1 MCQCPSLIDGSV
13 HAAAPGVVIFA
24 ILTLQVYSWV
34 CDLFHTSSSP
44 YCRNI
49 WIWTD
54 LRLHHRE
61 RVPRRRVRAPLA
73 VAVTIRYHRSYPL
86 LPRTWSPNLH
96 SSDPALNTAAAEAY
110 VWNSSYLSKDEQ
122 SLSWKAFIVFVWSP
136 GYRWLKEFCE
146 VICANL
152 PQWFVI

>member
-1 MCQCPSLIDGSV
+1 MYIPEEKEDEFELNIVPMID
-13 HAAAPGVVIFA
+13 VIFA
-24 ILTLQVYSWV
+24 ILTLKVYSRV
-34 CDLFHTSSSP
+34 CDLFLTSSSP

-86 LPRTWSPNLH
+86 LPRT
-96 SSDPALNTAAAEAY
+96 
-110 VWNSSYLSKDEQ
+110 
-122 SLSWKAFIVFVWSP
+122 
-136 GYRWLKEFCE
+136 
-146 VICANL
+146 
-152 PQWFVI
+152 